1 MILTAI
7 QDDTL
12 DLLIYRHY
20 GRTTGLVELAL
31 EYNPQLAD
39 SPILAIGQQVEMPDI
54 EFRTTSTRKETV
66 SLWD

>member
-7 QDDTL
+7 QGDTL

-20 GRTTGLVELAL
+20 GSTAGLVELAL
-31 EYNPQLAD
+31 AYNPQLAEM
-39 SPILAIGQQVEMPDI
+39 PVLPIGQQVEMPDI
-54 EFRTTSTRKETV
+54 DRRAAPISKETV